1 MFLNQIG
8 FQHLVYYSHC
18 SVAIQTFFW
27 NVFFISVCDTI
38 TKKFKTVNL
47 INNFVIDKNFVVD
60 GVSSLEK
67 TINLVFTIGI
77 STLSYEL
84 YFVTC
89 ILSTAL
95 HPLSLTG

>member
-8 FQHLVYYSHC
+8 FQDLVYYSHC
-18 SVAIQTFFW
+18 SVAIQTFFR
-27 NVFFISVCDTI
+27 NIFISVCDTI

-67 TINLVFTIGI
+67 
-77 STLSYEL
+77 
-84 YFVTC
+84 
-89 ILSTAL
+89 
-95 HPLSLTG
+95 PLI